1 MRLFCFGF
9 GYSAEGLAHHLSARD
24 LTIAGTRTSLAE
36 APPLRGLQLAEF
48 QGEKPSAEVR
58 ALLQGA
64 THVLVSIPPD
74 LEGDVVLR
82 HFRQDLAALSDLA
95 WIGYLSTVGVYGDWH
110 GEWVDEMSPCRP
122 VSERSLLRL
131 KAERAWLDFAD
142 ETGKRVELFRLSGI
156 YGPGR
161 SSVIDNLRAGT
172 ARRIVKPGQ
181 VFNRI
186 HVDDIA
192 RVLAAAI
199 DQDGMHRIYNVSD
212 DEPAPSQDV
221 VAYAA
226 ELLGLP
232 IPPEVPFAEAGL
244 HGMAASFWAESKR
257 VRNDRIRR
265 DLGVS
270 LLYPTYREGLR
281 AIAAT

>member
-9 GYSAEGLAHHLSARD
+9 GYSAEALAHHLSARD
-24 LTIAGTRTSLAE
+24 LAMAGTRTSLPE
-36 APPLRGLQLAEF
+36 TPPLRGVRLAEW

-58 ALLQGA
+58 ALLEGS

-74 LEGDVVLR
+74 LEGDAVLR
-82 HFRQDLAALSDLA
+82 HFRQDLAALPDLA

-110 GEWVDEMSPCRP
+110 GEWVDESSVCRP

-131 KAERAWLDFAD
+131 QAEVAWLDFAT

-161 SSVIDNLRAGT
+161 SVIDNLRAGT

-199 DQDGMHRIYNVSD
+199 DKDAMHRIYNVSD

-232 IPPEVPFAEAGL
+232 VPPEVSFAEAGL
-244 HGMAASFWAESKR
+244 RGMAASFWAESKR
-257 VRNDRIRR
+257 VRNDRIKR

-281 AIAAT
+281 PLV